1 MIVIGITGGV
11 GAGKTSVLEY
21 LRENTDSLII
31 VADQVANDI
40 KEPGEC
46 CYEKLLEILGEGI
59 LQEDKRIN
67 RKVMAE
73 MIFSDS
79 KLLQKVNDIIHP
91 AVKET
96 ILKRIEEAGSKTT
109 TKVVFLEAALLIEA
123 GYLPYLD
130 ELWYLHVDEKVR
142 AERLKISREYSA
154 EKIRNINKNQLS
166 EMEFK
171 KYADVIIENNGE
183 FTETEEKLKKECL
196 RLNLWK

>member
-171 KYADVIIENNGE
+171 KYADVMIENNGE